1 MQQLRFANPNEMAS
15 FKKGKKRTWKKRSH
29 PKKRWSKKFSGTK
42 TKFLKSNIAT
52 SKETLNFATITPAAS
67 SGAQAQLI
75 TTQMSA
81 FPRTQS
87 ISQNYRFYRLKKVT
101 MELTFP
107 YNAFQESTSGSPTVP
122 YILKAMCRDG
132 NYDGTTA
139 NAAAS
144 YGEMLSLGAKPIKGQ
159 GVKKIS
165 WVPNIAYGA
174 PMLDSTG
181 GVIASNLTTIGQQNA
196 SAAFDSSY
204 IQTKKSPW
212 LSTYTLSGLASNI
225 PTGGPYDIPPGQGAD
240 AVHFGMLLMIV
251 QEVGMMSAVPVK
263 VTLTLE
269 TEFKK
274 PLDAIGGS

>member
-1 MQQLRFANPNEMAS
+1 MAS
-15 FKKGKKRTWKKRSH
+15 FKKGKKRSFKKRSH

-67 SGAQAQLI
+67 SGAQAQFI

-107 YNAFQESTSGSPTVP
+107 YNTFQESTAGSPTVP
-122 YILKAMCRDG
+122 YILKVMCRDG
-132 NYDGTTA
+132 NYDGNTA

-144 YGEMLSLGAKPIKGQ
+144 YAEMLALGAKPIKGQ

-165 WVPNIAYGA
+165 WVPNIAFGA

-181 GVIASNLTTIGQQNA
+181 GVLSSQTAVTTPVPA
-196 SAAFDSSY
+196 AAFNASY
-204 IQTKKSPW
+204 IQIKKSPW
-212 LSTYTLSGLASNI
+212 LSTYTLSTLPTTASASA
-225 PTGGPYDIPPGQGAD
+225 DIPPGQGAD
-240 AVHFGMLLMIV
+240 AVHFGLLLMIV
-251 QEVGMMSAVPVK
+251 QEVGMMSAVPVA

-274 PLDAIGGS
+274 PLDAVGGS